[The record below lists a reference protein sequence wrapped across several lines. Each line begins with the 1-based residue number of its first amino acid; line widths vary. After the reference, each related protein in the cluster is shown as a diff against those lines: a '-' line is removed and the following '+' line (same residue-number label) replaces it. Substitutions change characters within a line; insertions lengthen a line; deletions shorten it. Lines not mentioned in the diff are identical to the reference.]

1 MKIGDLVRITRAS
14 IGVPVNSLALVLR
27 RHQLFDDFPPHAYW
41 ARGKVIWEVQML
53 DCVQR
58 TRRYLERDLEL
69 LNESR

>member
-14 IGVPVNSLALVLR
+14 IGVPVNSLGLVLR
-27 RHQLFDDFPPHAYW
+27 ERQLFDDFPPHEW
-41 ARGKVIWEVQML
+41 ERGKVIWEVQML

>member
-1 MKIGDLVRITRAS
+1 MKTGDLVRITRAS

-27 RHQLFDDFPPHAYW
+27 ERQIFDDFPPDSW
-41 ARGKVIWEVQML
+41 ARDKVIWEVQML

-58 TRRYLERDLEL
+58 TRRYLEVDLEL

>member
-1 MKIGDLVRITRAS
+1 MKTGDLVRITRAS
-14 IGVPVNSLALVLR
+14 IGVPVNSLGLVLR
-27 RHQLFDDFPPHAYW
+27 ERQIFDDPLAPEC

-69 LNESR
+69 LNV

>member
-14 IGVPVNSLALVLR
+14 IGVPVNSLGLVLR
-27 RHQLFDDFPPHAYW
+27 ERQIFDDFPPGEW
-41 ARGKVIWEVQML
+41 EGDKVIWEVQML

-69 LNESR
+69 LNV